1 MTLSGPRN
9 LMGIKEARKSW
20 SVAKCSGVVV
30 ALETTGQP
38 PKVIS
43 SIVGNDL
50 FRSAIHR

>member
-1 MTLSGPRN
+1 
-9 LMGIKEARKSW
+9 MGIKKARKSL

-30 ALETTGQP
+30 ALETAGHS